1 MALFHADYETTEND
15 MPNTNQNTNTNTA
28 TAESAL
34 LSGDSLAQQFDTA
47 MASYNTESATRQ
59 NAQKLESAALMTATK
74 LATLLI
80 AQGAKVADFT
90 WGETDKAGN
99 VTKKAGKHGSHVKDK
114 SQWNKITA
122 VANNKKVQKAVKDAT
137 TQAGGKVNMAIVDAT
152 FKSKGWTSYK
162 KAYYAVKTI
171 RKVKLDKEQQELSNE
186 WNAFRKTWAIKHKRD
201 ISNADDTAINKQI
214 ATYVAKS
221 DMVE

>member
-1 MALFHADYETTEND
+1 MSNVANK
-15 MPNTNQNTNTNTA
+15 TNTNTI
-28 TAESAL
+28 TAEAAL
-34 LSGDSLAQQFDTA
+34 LSGDSLAQKFDAA
-47 MASYNTESATRQ
+47 MAKYNTESVIRQ
-59 NAQKLESAALMTATK
+59 DAQKLESAALMAATQI
-74 LATLLI
+74 ATLLI

-90 WGETDKAGN
+90 WGETDKVGN
-99 VTKKAGKHGSHVKDK
+99 VTKKAGKHGTHVKDK

-137 TQAGGKVNMAIVDAT
+137 TQSGGKVNLAIVDAT

-162 KAYYAVKTI
+162 KAYNAVRTI
-171 RKVKLDKEQQELSNE
+171 RKVKLDKEQQELANE
-186 WNAFRKTWAIKHKRD
+186 WHAFRKEWAIKHKRD

-221 DMVE
+221 E

>member
-1 MALFHADYETTEND
+1 MSN
-15 MPNTNQNTNTNTA
+15 PNQNTKPNTTA
-28 TAESAL
+28 TAEAAL

-47 MASYNTESATRQ
+47 MAKYNTESVKRQ
-59 NAQKLESAALMTATK
+59 DAQKLESAELMTATK

-90 WGETDKAGN
+90 WGEIDKAGN
-99 VTKKAGKHGSHVKDK
+99 VTKKAGKHGAHVKDK

-122 VANNKKVQKAVKDAT
+122 VANNKKVQKAGKDAT

-162 KAYYAVKTI
+162 KAYNAVKTI
-171 RKVKLDKEQQELSNE
+171 RKVKLDKQQQDLANK
-186 WNAFRKTWAIKHKRD
+186 WNALRKEWAIENKRD
-201 ISNADDTAINKQI
+201 ISNADDTAINKEI
-214 ATYVAKS
+214 ATYVVKPA
-221 DMVE
+221 MVE